1 MNAET
6 RVVGSRSV
14 LGSEVVEHLANT
26 EAIDAW
32 NTILFEKFCRFKHL
46 LTTGLS
52 VHGDEA
58 LRRYPPRE
66 GARVLDI
73 GCGFGDTTCAIARI
87 VGTRGAAFGVDAAER
102 FVEEARRDAE
112 SEKTLGAHFFAT
124 DVQSGELGGPY
135 DGAFSRFGTMFFTSL
150 VAALR
155 NVGKTLVP
163 NGELTMV
170 VWRSRV
176 DNPWLH
182 AAELRVREL
191 VPDMRPPDTVTCGP
205 GPFSMADEEMVSEQL
220 RAAGYERASFARFDA
235 DICIGKNLDEAIE
248 FALALGPAGELMRL
262 AGDEGERRR
271 PAVTLALRET
281 LSRFVRPDGV
291 YAPSSTW
298 IIHARKSAEGPET
311 RTR

>member
-1 MNAET
+1 MTNPANAE
-6 RVVGSRSV
+6 
-14 LGSEVVEHLANT
+14 
-26 EAIDAW
+26 AIEAW

-52 VHGDEA
+52 IHGDEA
-58 LRRYPPRE
+58 LRRHPPRA

-87 VGTRGAAFGVDAAER
+87 VGTHGTAFGVDAAEH
-102 FVEEARRDAE
+102 FVEAARRDPEAE
-112 SEKTLGAHFFAT
+112 ASGAHFFAT
-124 DVQSGELGGPY
+124 DVQSGDLGGPY
-135 DGAFSRFGTMFFTSL
+135 DAAFSRFGTMFFMSL

-170 VWRSRV
+170 VWRRRE

-191 VPDMRPPDTVTCGP
+191 VPEAHPPDTVTCGP
-205 GPFSMADEEMVSEQL
+205 GPFSMADAEMVSEQL
-220 RAAGYERASFARFDA
+220 RAAGYERPSFARFDA
-235 DICIGKNLDEAIE
+235 DICIGKNLDEAVE

-291 YAPSSTW
+291 HAPSSTW
-298 IIHARKSAEGPET
+298 IIHASKTAS
-311 RTR
+311 

>member
-1 MNAET
+1 MSAEISVVRNGSMLDSKVVANPANAE
-6 RVVGSRSV
+6 
-14 LGSEVVEHLANT
+14 
-26 EAIDAW
+26 AIEAW
-32 NTILFEKFCRFKHL
+32 NTVLFEKFVRFKHL

-58 LRRYPPRE
+58 LRLHPPRE

-73 GCGFGDTTCAIARI
+73 GCGFGDTTRAMARI
-87 VGTRGAAFGVDAAER
+87 VGTGGAAFGVDAAEH
-102 FVEEARRDAE
+102 FVEAARRDAE
-112 SEKTLGAHFFAT
+112 AEKAAGAHFFAT
-124 DVQSGELGGPY
+124 DVQSGDLGGPY
-135 DGAFSRFGTMFFTSL
+135 DAAFSRFGTMFFTSL
-150 VAALR
+150 VAALS

-170 VWRSRV
+170 VWRRRQ

-191 VPDMRPPDTVTCGP
+191 VPEVHPPDTVTCGP
-205 GPFSMADEEMVSEQL
+205 GPFSMADDETVSEQL
-220 RAAGYERASFARFDA
+220 RAAGYERASFTRFDA

-271 PAVTLALRET
+271 PAVTAALRET

-291 YAPSSTW
+291 LAPSSTW
-298 IIHARKSAEGPET
+298 IIHTRKAT
-311 RTR
+311 A